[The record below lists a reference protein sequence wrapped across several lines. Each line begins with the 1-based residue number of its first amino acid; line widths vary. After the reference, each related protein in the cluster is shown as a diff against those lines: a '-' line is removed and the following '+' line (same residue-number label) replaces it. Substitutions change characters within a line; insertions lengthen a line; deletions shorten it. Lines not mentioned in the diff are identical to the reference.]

1 MALEPQMSKLM
12 SRLEWTW
19 RLVMTG
25 LCFALFG
32 LGGLLLS
39 VVWFNILLVLVWD
52 TSRRRRL
59 ARRSIAA
66 SFPKAKD
73 MTTLTFERPNPAGSA
88 SEPKNSVKN
97 KAQKG

>member
-1 MALEPQMSKLM
+1 MSKLL

-59 ARRSIAA
+59 ARRSQSSHTDRLRAA
-66 SFPKAKD
+66 GVSHA
-73 MTTLTFERPNPAGSA
+73 RN
-88 SEPKNSVKN
+88 
-97 KAQKG
+97 

>member
-12 SRLEWTW
+12 SRLGWAW

-25 LCFALFG
+25 LCFVLFG

-52 TSRRRRL
+52 TSRRRRWHV
-59 ARRSIAA
+59 AA
-66 SFPKAKD
+66 LPPVFAC
-73 MTTLTFERPNPAGSA
+73 F
-88 SEPKNSVKN
+88 
-97 KAQKG
+97 

>member
-1 MALEPQMSKLM
+1 MSKLL

-39 VVWFNILLVLVWD
+39 VVWFNILLVLVSD
-52 TSRRRRL
+52 LPPPSFG
-59 ARRSIAA
+59 A
-66 SFPKAKD
+66 SQHCRQFSPV
-73 MTTLTFERPNPAGSA
+73 FNCRERAWRAGLSY
-88 SEPKNSVKN
+88 
-97 KAQKG
+97 

>member
-1 MALEPQMSKLM
+1 MSKLL

-52 TSRRRRL
+52 TSRRR
-59 ARRSIAA
+59 
-66 SFPKAKD
+66 
-73 MTTLTFERPNPAGSA
+73 
-88 SEPKNSVKN
+88 
-97 KAQKG
+97 

>member
-39 VVWFNILLVLVWD
+39 VVWFNICLLY
-52 TSRRRRL
+52 TSPSPR
-59 ARRSIAA
+59 
-66 SFPKAKD
+66 D
-73 MTTLTFERPNPAGSA
+73 
-88 SEPKNSVKN
+88 
-97 KAQKG
+97 

>member
-12 SRLEWTW
+12 SRLGWAW

-25 LCFALFG
+25 LCFVLFG

-52 TSRRRRL
+52 TS
-59 ARRSIAA
+59 AA
-66 SFPKAKD
+66 VVWHVAALPPVFAC
-73 MTTLTFERPNPAGSA
+73 F
-88 SEPKNSVKN
+88 
-97 KAQKG
+97 

>member
-52 TSRRRRL
+52 TS
-59 ARRSIAA
+59 AA
-66 SFPKAKD
+66 VVWRVAALPPVFAC
-73 MTTLTFERPNPAGSA
+73 F
-88 SEPKNSVKN
+88 
-97 KAQKG
+97 

>member
-1 MALEPQMSKLM
+1 MSKLM
-12 SRLEWTW
+12 SRLGWAW

-25 LCFALFG
+25 LCFVLFG

-66 SFPKAKD
+66 SFSPV
-73 MTTLTFERPNPAGSA
+73 FNCRERAWRAGLSY
-88 SEPKNSVKN
+88 
-97 KAQKG
+97 

>member
-39 VVWFNILLVLVWD
+39 VVWFNILLVLVCGI
-52 TSRRRRL
+52 L
-59 ARRSIAA
+59 PAA
-66 SFPKAKD
+66 VVWRVAALPPVFAC
-73 MTTLTFERPNPAGSA
+73 F
-88 SEPKNSVKN
+88 
-97 KAQKG
+97 

>member
-1 MALEPQMSKLM
+1 MSKLM
-12 SRLEWTW
+12 SRLEWAW

-52 TSRRRRL
+52 NSRRLRL
-59 ARRSIAA
+59 ARRGIAA
-66 SFPKAKD
+66 SFRLFLTVAKGLCVLD
-73 MTTLTFERPNPAGSA
+73 YRIDGAEILR
-88 SEPKNSVKN
+88 
-97 KAQKG
+97 

>member
-12 SRLEWTW
+12 SRLEWAW

-39 VVWFNILLVLVWD
+39 VVWFNVLLVWCGILPAAVVW
-52 TSRRRRL
+52 R
-59 ARRSIAA
+59 AA
-66 SFPKAKD
+66 ALPPVFVC
-73 MTTLTFERPNPAGSA
+73 F
-88 SEPKNSVKN
+88 
-97 KAQKG
+97 

>member
-39 VVWFNILLVLVWD
+39 VVWFNILLFWCGILPAAVVW
-52 TSRRRRL
+52 RV
-59 ARRSIAA
+59 AA
-66 SFPKAKD
+66 LPPVFAC
-73 MTTLTFERPNPAGSA
+73 F
-88 SEPKNSVKN
+88 
-97 KAQKG
+97 

>member
-66 SFPKAKD
+66 SCRA
-73 MTTLTFERPNPAGSA
+73 
-88 SEPKNSVKN
+88 EP
-97 KAQKG
+97 G

>member
-39 VVWFNILLVLVWD
+39 VVWFNILLVLVWI
-52 TSRRRRL
+52 L
-59 ARRSIAA
+59 PAA
-66 SFPKAKD
+66 VVWRVAALPPVFAC
-73 MTTLTFERPNPAGSA
+73 F
-88 SEPKNSVKN
+88 
-97 KAQKG
+97 